1 VKGISGSRIVC
12 GTGISRRDAHFSTTI
27 VVTMVNFRVENA
39 KYRFSGC
46 ATIRSFEGAVKLEF
60 EMARHL
66 TLGLVPFALVAL
78 ATSTYADEANP
89 ERNVAAFTPGTVIS
103 VGQDI
108 VVGVISRGT
117 SAGDGVIKDVVLDL
131 EAISPSLQ
139 SVMGGKSARVVINAD
154 CQSRRIATQSMQIFE
169 RPNATG
175 GAKPKAVITDWTAA
189 PAGSYGADV
198 LDLYCKPAALA
209 SLMGTPKGAA
219 SGETRSVSNA
229 APAPQVAKS
238 SVSMAS
244 TRSTPA
250 PAARNEA
257 PSKPALMMTAV
268 VAPTSRMD
276 GNSARQGAFGVQFFS
291 SVSSREA
298 QTTLARLKSTYH
310 FWPTGRNGFV
320 SQAEVNGTSR
330 YRARLGGFSGL
341 TEAKSFCEKV
351 AAAGGQCIVV
361 KDPS

>member
-1 VKGISGSRIVC
+1 MVC
-12 GTGISRRDAHFSTTI
+12 GTGISRRNAHFSTTI
-27 VVTMVNFRVENA
+27 VVVMVNFRDGDA

-46 ATIRSFEGAVKLEF
+46 ATIGSFEGADKLEI

-78 ATSTYADEANP
+78 ATSALADDANS

-108 VVGVISRGT
+108 VVGVISRGPAT
-117 SAGDGVIKDVVLDL
+117 GDGVIKDVVLDL

-175 GAKPKAVITDWTAA
+175 GAKPRGVITDWTAA

-209 SLMGTPKGAA
+209 ALMGTAKGAA
-219 SGETRSVSNA
+219 AVETRSPSSA
-229 APAPQVAKS
+229 APQTQVAKS
-238 SVSMAS
+238 TVNTAPP
-244 TRSTPA
+244 RPA
-250 PAARNEA
+250 PVARNES
-257 PSKPALMMTAV
+257 PDKPTLMMSAV
-268 VAPTSRMD
+268 VTPTAATD
-276 GNSARQGAFGVQFFS
+276 GSGARQGGFGVQFFS
-291 SVSSREA
+291 SLSSHEA

-310 FWPTGRNGFV
+310 FWPAGRSGFV

-330 YRARLGGFSGL
+330 FRARLGGFSGV
-341 TEAKSFCEKV
+341 TEAKTFCEKV